1 MLEIRNASKTIK
13 KKTVLQAI
21 NLRIEGGTTYGV
33 YGVNGC
39 GKTML
44 LRLLCGLIRPTTGE
58 VLCGEGTTF
67 GVIIETPGFLFHET
81 AFENLKYLADIR
93 KKIGK
98 AEILE
103 ALDAVGLSDS
113 KDIKVKQF
121 SLGMLQKL
129 GIAQAIM
136 EKPDILLLDE
146 PFNALDEKS
155 TEQIKRLLQG
165 IKESGVAV
173 VLVSHDLSLIREAC
187 DCIIHMENGS
197 IVQVQD
203 VPSA

>member
-1 MLEIRNASKTIK
+1 M
-13 KKTVLQAI
+13 
-21 NLRIEGGTTYGV
+21 
-33 YGVNGC
+33 
-39 GKTML
+39 
-44 LRLLCGLIRPTTGE
+44 
-58 VLCGEGTTF
+58 
-67 GVIIETPGFLFHET
+67 
-81 AFENLKYLADIR
+81 
-93 KKIGK
+93 
-98 AEILE
+98 
-103 ALDAVGLSDS
+103 GLSDS

-165 IKESGVAV
+165 IKENGAAV